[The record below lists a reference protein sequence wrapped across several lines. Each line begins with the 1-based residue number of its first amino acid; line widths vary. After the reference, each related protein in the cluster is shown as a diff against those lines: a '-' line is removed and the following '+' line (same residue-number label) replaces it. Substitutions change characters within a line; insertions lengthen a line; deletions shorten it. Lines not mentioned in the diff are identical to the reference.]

1 MFDRLSSKR
10 VAQPAYFGHS
20 EERMDGPD
28 SPYVWSVSFQAQ
40 IQLFGDVPHVPAEP
54 EYSKELL
61 TASINRRQRTSGD
74 RLVMHLIVPLQIAC
88 DLLAGNELHAGQF
101 HRSQVEKVD
110 SRWQIMFP
118 GYFYGAASLVV
129 RDTPGNYL
137 IFHEMK
143 VGQEA
148 LADVNLTPA

>member
-1 MFDRLSSKR
+1 MFGRLSSKS
-10 VAQPAYFGHS
+10 VAQPAYFGNS
-20 EERMDGPD
+20 EERMDGPE
-28 SPYVWSVSFQAQ
+28 SPYVWSISFQAQ
-40 IQLFGDVPHVPAEP
+40 IRLFGDVPHVPAKP

-74 RLVMHLIVPLQIAC
+74 RLVIHLIVPQQIAC

-101 HRSQVEKVD
+101 HGSQVEKVD
-110 SRWQIMFP
+110 NRWQILFP

-137 IFHEMK
+137 IFDEID
-143 VGQEA
+143 VGEEA
-148 LADVNLTPA
+148 LADVNLAPA